1 MLKLR
6 QKNKANHF
14 NKCFQDKLNIFKIR
28 EGIRDREIIN
38 ISKKG
43 SNNINCIQIGRM
55 TISNSSDI
63 ANEFNRHFTS
73 DAKQINRRKD
83 KKSKTSL
90 LQISEESKQQLGH
103 SMVDH
108 SMGVKSRILYSF
120 KFLPWF

>member
-14 NKCFQDKLNIFKIR
+14 NKCFQDKLNIFKIW

-55 TISNSSDI
+55 TISPI
-63 ANEFNRHFTS
+63 HLT
-73 DAKQINRRKD
+73 
-83 KKSKTSL
+83 
-90 LQISEESKQQLGH
+90 
-103 SMVDH
+103 
-108 SMGVKSRILYSF
+108 
-120 KFLPWF
+120 